1 MQLNLILQVCGDIF
15 EVTMGTLLGA
25 YGKAMKWQEACHL
38 SYLCCL
44 EPHPLG
50 FDPLEAVNL
59 GRAPSL
65 VAFNVTLAIF
75 TT

>member
-1 MQLNLILQVCGDIF
+1 
-15 EVTMGTLLGA
+15 MGTLLGA

-38 SYLCCL
+38 CLCFF
-44 EPHPLG
+44 PHPLPL
-50 FDPLEAVNL
+50 DPFEAVNL